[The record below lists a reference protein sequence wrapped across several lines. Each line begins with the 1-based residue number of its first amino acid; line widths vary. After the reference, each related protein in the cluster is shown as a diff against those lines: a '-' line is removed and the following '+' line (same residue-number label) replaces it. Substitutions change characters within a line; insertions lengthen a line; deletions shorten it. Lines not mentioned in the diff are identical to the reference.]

1 MNGGRSV
8 VFRKLAAAAL
18 VFSVLAAL
26 TSCSVIRNTMPSIGD
41 KWRGSGSPIPA
52 GSAPNS
58 VSVQWQTEVG
68 RAKGNGFMPAFGDKQ
83 IYVTGATGG
92 IAALA
97 EENGRPVSK
106 IDLPKAISGGVGVG
120 ENLIAVG
127 TDKGEIFAFDLA
139 GRQLWKSDVAGEVL
153 APPVVTANAVLVRAA
168 DGRIISLG
176 RADGKRVW
184 VYQRAT
190 PALTLR
196 TNAGVIV
203 SRSTVYAGYAGGRVV
218 AIEVD
223 SGKPVWE
230 ATISIP
236 RGATELE
243 RISDVAA
250 LPILDDNRLCVGVFQ
265 GRTGCLETLNGN
277 VLWARDLSSA
287 AGVVVDA
294 KNLYVA
300 DVQGNIYALDKI
312 TGASVWK
319 QEKLVKRVPR
329 IPVLLGGK
337 LLVADDYGAVHAL
350 NVATGDLLSS
360 VTTDGTAI
368 TALSVQG
375 SRAIAQTE
383 KGGVFALTVSN

>member
-1 MNGGRSV
+1 VNAVAPFKASY
-8 VFRKLAAAAL
+8 KTLLAAL
-18 VFSVLAAL
+18 VLCSLA
-26 TSCSVIRNTMPSIGD
+26 SCSIIKNTVPTLGD
-41 KWRGSGSPIPA
+41 KWRGSGAPIPA
-52 GSAPNS
+52 GSVPNS
-58 VSVQWQTEVG
+58 VAVQWQSEVG
-68 RAKGNGFMPAFGDKQ
+68 RAKGNGFMPAFGEKQ

-106 IDLPKAISGGVGVG
+106 VEVPKAISGGVGVG

-139 GRQLWKSDVAGEVL
+139 GRQLWKSDVAGEIL
-153 APPVVTANAVLVRAA
+153 APPVVTSNAVLVRAA
-168 DGRIISLG
+168 DGRILSLNRG
-176 RADGKRVW
+176 DGKRIW

-218 AIEVD
+218 AIELD

-230 ATISIP
+230 ATISVP

-250 LPILDDNRLCVGVFQ
+250 LPVLDDNRICVGVFQ

-287 AGVVVDA
+287 AGVVVDT
-294 KNLYVA
+294 KNLYVV
-300 DVQGNIYALDKI
+300 DVQGNIHALDKL

-337 LLVADDYGAVHAL
+337 LLVADDFGAVHAL
-350 NVATGDLLSS
+350 SAVNGDLLSS

-368 TALSVQG
+368 TALNVQA
-375 SRAIAQTE
+375 SRAIVQTE
-383 KGGVFALTVSN
+383 KGGVFALSVSK